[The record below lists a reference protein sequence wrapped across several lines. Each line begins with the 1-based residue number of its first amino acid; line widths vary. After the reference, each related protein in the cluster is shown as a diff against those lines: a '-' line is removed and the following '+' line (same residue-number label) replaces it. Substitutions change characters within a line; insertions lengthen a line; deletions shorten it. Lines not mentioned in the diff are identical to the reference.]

1 MQALPYL
8 QDLTADDLNQ
18 IRQALMH
25 QEVVVVFFENNPDR
39 RQALERQIP
48 QLDLFYEGSD
58 GASIYFG
65 RQAP

>member
-1 MQALPYL
+1 MRALPYL

-48 QLDLFYEGSD
+48 QLDSFYKGSD